1 VRRHLA
7 GVLLA
12 VVVSVGGLSAVLA
25 QSVASPAV
33 AEAQTPTSVDVSAC
47 VPGATIPADRPANG
61 PSPVGHCD
69 PTEGQRVLD
78 TAVWLWVVGLLVVL
92 AVIGVVVFGRSFR
105 RSAVDAG

>member
-1 VRRHLA
+1 
-7 GVLLA
+7 VLLA
-12 VVVSVGGLSAVLA
+12 VIVGAGGPSAVVVA
-25 QSVASPAV
+25 QSVAGPAV
-33 AEAQTPTSVDVSAC
+33 AEAQTPTSVDVSGC

>member
-1 VRRHLA
+1 
-7 GVLLA
+7 VLLA
-12 VVVSVGGLSAVLA
+12 VVVGLGGPAAAVVA
-25 QSVASPAV
+25 QSVVSPTL

-47 VPGATIPADRPANG
+47 VPGATIPSDRPANG